1 MVKEALKA
9 YFEEN
14 ENLPESILYFRNCV
28 GEDDFDIIKSAET
41 LRIADAFNEVLD
53 EKFPEPKPSQRTDGK
68 NLRTV
73 FPNDVPRIC
82 IVALSKGTSTRFFSD
97 GSSVGGDFAKNL
109 KGGVVVD
116 AKEFQKTSAKAREF
130 DFHLQSYTNLC
141 KSTDQLG
148 FASNTHYFVL
158 KNEPHWKREDIEQVT
173 NRLCLVNAVE
183 AATSY
188 VTPACYS
195 RKICERGRDYLRS
208 VVGDNPNKYVGLTP
222 EQAIEE
228 VKKVTLVLPDK
239 PMFWL

>member
-1 MVKEALKA
+1 MRPQEAGGKTIVHLGDMVKEALKA

-158 KNEPHWKREDIEQVT
+158 KNEPHWKREDIEQVVS
-173 NRLCLVNAVE
+173 N
-183 AATSY
+183 
-188 VTPACYS
+188 YS
-195 RKICERGRDYLRS
+195 VMSIFID
-208 VVGDNPNKYVGLTP
+208 
-222 EQAIEE
+222 A
-228 VKKVTLVLPDK
+228 KKL
-239 PMFWL
+239 